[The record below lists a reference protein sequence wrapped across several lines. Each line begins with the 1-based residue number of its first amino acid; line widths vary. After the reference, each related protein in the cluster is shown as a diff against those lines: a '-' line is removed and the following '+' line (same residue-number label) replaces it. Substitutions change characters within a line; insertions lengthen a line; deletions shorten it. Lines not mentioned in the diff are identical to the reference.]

1 MATRFRNVPPADPE
15 LSRCSQDD
23 LDRTMAQVAR
33 ANDTQIGGDHYR
45 KKSVQPW
52 DAMQSW
58 MTPEQFSGYLLG
70 GTFKY
75 LARYREKGGVTDL
88 EKGRHTLDKLIE
100 VEKEIGVKKP

>member
-1 MATRFRNVPPADPE
+1 MPLEYSTT
-15 LSRCSQDD
+15 
-23 LDRTMAQVAR
+23 LDYLEKKLDVNLGS
-33 ANDTQIGGDHYR
+33 ANDTQVGGDHYR

-75 LARYREKGGVTDL
+75 LARYREKGGVVDL

-100 VEKEIGVKKP
+100 VEKEIGAKKP

>member
-1 MATRFRNVPPADPE
+1 MATRFRSIPSANPE
-15 LSRCSQDD
+15 LARLLQDSH
-23 LDRTMAQVAR
+23 DRTAVEGAR
-33 ANDTQIGGDHYR
+33 ANDTQVGGDHYR

-88 EKGRHTLDKLIE
+88 EKARHTLDKLIE